1 MATRNFWVGSDAWP
15 RTLLWQSSQD
25 GREVALDA
33 FELNEETSAAP
44 GDTILPSSILSAE
57 AFGTAV
63 LSQHIAASGIPS
75 EEAFGTAS
83 VVLGRTIAASGIP
96 SEEAFGTASVVLGR
110 TMVPTGILSEEA
122 FGTAFVFL
130 GNISLEGFGIA
141 STEAFGAPSVAIGPG
156 PVLPT
161 GIPSEEAFGSHVVG
175 DASALILVYGIHSA
189 EEFGIPFLTG
199 GDPSDLLPP
208 QDLEPLPNYA
218 REPFVLERWREK
230 LAIRVREKNQI
241 HSRQL
246 QLDTVDIGDFGNR
259 RHNSLSDIQGGVE
272 TERYHWSVQQLLDND
287 VRAWISIDT

>member
-63 LSQHIAASGIPS
+63 LSQH
-75 EEAFGTAS
+75 
-83 VVLGRTIAASGIP
+83 IAASGIP